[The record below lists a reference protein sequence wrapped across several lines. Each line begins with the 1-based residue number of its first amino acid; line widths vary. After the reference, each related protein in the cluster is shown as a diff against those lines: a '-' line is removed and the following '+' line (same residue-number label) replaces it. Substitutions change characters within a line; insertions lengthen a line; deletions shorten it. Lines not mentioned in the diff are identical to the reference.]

1 MTNDTSYRQKGRA
14 VFLAAIMVLSVV
26 AASAALTGGVAASH
40 AGSSYDVEVQEN
52 QNPRVWDGQTIRFNF
67 TTDDTYTVTGPD
79 GSDLGDFDT
88 DASGN
93 HTLDSSTLPATG
105 EYTVE
110 DSSGSTVTNFT
121 LTTQTLSASFGDSS
135 INSGQNTTVTLD
147 TNRAENFTVVASSDG
162 ADVSTVFGDQN
173 ITEVKGGLGTST
185 TVNATTAGL
194 AAGTYNFT
202 FEAHDS
208 DASATAT
215 ITVEE
220 GTDED
225 ATFDSQSYS
234 TVVGDTTSFDLET
247 MGQPDEVWLNI
258 SDDEGYYTATVLLN
272 NTNYDDDNTLSLTW
286 NTHNAS
292 QNGSTLGLTETN
304 GDATVNV
311 VNAEGA
317 AIMAD
322 NLLNR
327 SSTYTFESFVDDPM
341 GSGEFRDVSSVRV
354 NERSNGPVTVWTAPS
369 STNYGTLNASELVGA
384 STQDNTIAN
393 DDLLVLQVETNGVYG
408 YMADDLANFNTTGG
422 LNLTLTE
429 TNTGPYSDG
438 ATVNI
443 QDISG
448 NSTLIKQPGEGQF
461 LVAID
466 TAQVGSISAGSSWD
480 AAFSIHESNPYVDS
494 TISSTA
500 SLSVEERSLE
510 ITGDFSDGTLQLPN
524 SDSAEVTAES
534 NVAPGTAVNVR
545 MNFPFQFVTT
555 SGEIADDGTFSSA
568 VNLSQFEAGTQ
579 FDTRVSLGTG
589 LSKTVGSVI
598 TESGDGPTN
607 ATASFSVSANA
618 PSEVEQGAQAQLG
631 YSFTNDGDADGTV
644 EYTVT
649 VNGEEVDSGTAN
661 LSAGSSTSP
670 MVYEF
675 DTSSAGDVEWSV
687 STQHDS
693 ASGTLTVAES
703 GGDDTGGD
711 DTGGDDTGGDDTGGD
726 TGGDD
731 TGGDGDGDS
740 DGDGGGQPGF
750 GLVVALFALIGAA
763 LLALRRQN

>member
-1 MTNDTSYRQKGRA
+1 M
-14 VFLAAIMVLSVV
+14 FLAAIMVLSVV

>member
-1 MTNDTSYRQKGRA
+1 
-14 VFLAAIMVLSVV
+14 MVLSVV